1 MPVSKETLKQMI
13 EDFGLIPMSDE
24 ELEIV
29 LPTVQ
34 STVDGTKQVSS
45 EVDLSTTRISH
56 VFRAHPGH

>member
-1 MPVSKETLKQMI
+1 MPVSKETLKRMI

-45 EVDLSTTRISH
+45 EVDLSSIRISH
-56 VFRAHPGH
+56 VFRAHPGQ